1 MTDNSSTPAS
11 PTNNP
16 SKVETLTR
24 QWFEQ
29 VVLGLNLCPFAHQP
43 SRQNTIRFKVCEH
56 IDEEKLTE
64 CVIDEI
70 SLLEQTDINQCET
83 TLIIIPNLLA
93 DFYDYQF
100 FLDEA
105 NRLLKR
111 HQWQG
116 VFQLASFHPNYC
128 FAGSDSEDSSNLTNR
143 SPYPII
149 HILREDSLTQAVE
162 KFPDTENIPQE
173 NIEKMEKL
181 NQNQKAQ
188 LFPYLNTSKEQH

>member
-1 MTDNSSTPAS
+1 MTDISFTNTPSNST
-11 PTNNP
+11 
-16 SKVETLTR
+16 KVELLTR

-56 IDEEKLTE
+56 IDEETLIK

-70 SLLEQTDINQCET
+70 GLLEKTDISQCET
-83 TLIIIPNLLA
+83 TLIIIPNLLT

-100 FLDEA
+100 FLSET

-128 FAGSDSEDSSNLTNR
+128 FAGSDVDDSSNLTNR

-162 KFPDTENIPQE
+162 KFPNTENIPQE
-173 NIEKMEKL
+173 NIETMKKL
-181 NQNQKAQ
+181 DQNQKAQ
-188 LFPYLNTSKEQH
+188 LFPYLNLCKE